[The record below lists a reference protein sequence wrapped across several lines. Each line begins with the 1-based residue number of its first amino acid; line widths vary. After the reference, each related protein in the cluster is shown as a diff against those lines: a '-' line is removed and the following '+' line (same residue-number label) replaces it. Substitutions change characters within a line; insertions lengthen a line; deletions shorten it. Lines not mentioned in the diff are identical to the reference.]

1 MKTNRSREV
10 KVVCSFIFI
19 GILFWILII
28 FGIFNVKSIIVPLIY
43 IINGI
48 YFAVEALSPKEKMI
62 QIILSSA
69 IIILLGIVPY
79 VILIM

>member
-1 MKTNRSREV
+1 MRTIEQNANSRSGYQKAARGAQMLKGAV
-10 KVVCSFIFI
+10 KAGS
-19 GILFWILII
+19 GIASGNFVAVAQ
-28 FGIFNVKSIIVPLIY
+28 GV
-43 IINGI
+43 
-48 YFAVEALSPKEKMI
+48 VEALSPKEKMI